1 MATTYSTIIQT
12 GDGELVLMGYEHSKI
27 FDQDVF
33 DFRGRCTSWPPH
45 FAQMPSIRNVIF
57 NPPATII
64 YWTDG
69 TKTVVKCGEN
79 DVWDAEKGLAMA
91 VAKRAMGNKGNYNKA
106 LKRWLKDR
114 SERSE
119 TTRSEMKATGG

>member
-1 MATTYSTIIQT
+1 METYYPNLTVSMHIDQT
-12 GDGELVLMGYEHSKI
+12 PRQINFYMTAI
-27 FDQDVF
+27 
-33 DFRGRCTSWPPH
+33 PP
-45 FAQMPSIRNVIF
+45 IRKVIF

-64 YWTDG
+64 YWDDD

-79 DVWDAEKGLAMA
+79 DSWDAEKGLAMA
-91 VAKRAMGNKGNYNKA
+91 VAKKAMGNKGNYNKA
-106 LKRWLKDR
+106 LKRWLEDR